1 MRTLLIN
8 AILEFAGDEFEDRES
23 LIKLA
28 LCSEKEL
35 VENLI
40 NIASYYK
47 SECSELTFLMK
58 SDEK

>member
-40 NIASYYK
+40 NITSYYK
-47 SECSELTFLMK
+47 NECTKTE
-58 SDEK
+58 EHHG

>member
-8 AILEFAGDEFEDRES
+8 AILEFAGEEFADRES

-40 NIASYYK
+40 NITSYYK
-47 SECSELTFLMK
+47 NECTKTKEHHG
-58 SDEK
+58 